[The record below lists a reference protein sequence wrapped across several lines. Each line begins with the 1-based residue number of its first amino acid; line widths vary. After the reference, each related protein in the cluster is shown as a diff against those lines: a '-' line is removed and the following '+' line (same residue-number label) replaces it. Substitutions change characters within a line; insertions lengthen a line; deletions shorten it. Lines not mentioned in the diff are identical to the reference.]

1 MFTSTI
7 KTNKMKQPIY
17 LKNFEYSIP
26 SSEKDF
32 NPSGNLY
39 RDYLQMHLPLV
50 KVNIDFVNKYLFLEG
65 NGIQAK
71 TLSSKTELTRFDFE
85 RERIK
90 VNANI
95 YCGLDINLSGSSN
108 EGLVF
113 LLEGIIDDGES
124 TNPCTGL
131 LVIDHRESSHESG
144 GNEWDLRVCLYDNDE
159 KEIKLELVLC
169 SLSQNAELN

>member
-7 KTNKMKQPIY
+7 KTNKMKQPIF
-17 LKNFEYSIP
+17 LKCFEYSIP

-32 NPSGNLY
+32 TPSGNMY
-39 RDYLQMHLPLV
+39 RDYLQMHSPLV

-71 TLSSKTELTRFDFE
+71 TLSSKSELTRFDFE

-90 VNANI
+90 VSANI
-95 YCGLDINLSGSSN
+95 FCGLDINLSGSTN
-108 EGLVF
+108 EGLVY
-113 LLEGIIDDGES
+113 LLEGVIDDGES
-124 TNPCTGL
+124 TNPCSGL
-131 LVIDHRESSHESG
+131 LVIDQRESSQASG
-144 GNEWDLRVCLYDNDE
+144 GNEWDLKVCLYDKDE
-159 KEIKLELVLC
+159 KEIKLELVMC